1 MSKLLFLNN
10 SYNVLG
16 LTTDATERSIMRRAK
31 EIANLLK
38 INEHPEYSNDI
49 FFGKNIRTESS
60 VEHARRNLL
69 DDKKQLKEFY
79 FWFVLNDDDDKK
91 AIEQLHNENVTE
103 GISTLTKKYE
113 KRPNDYIALKN
124 LAIGESIAFAIKKQ
138 RYYLVKSSSHWAKLL
153 NSEIAWSH
161 FKKLLGLL
169 DNFNLDK
176 SAVDNFQNRMAAQC
190 LSDFYASMSKEM
202 NDPSVYATFSNKA
215 KTQNGQAIA
224 LMVEPILSEILDI
237 AEKLASEEY
246 YDDSIK
252 VELDDNYRH
261 HIKDSIGRIN
271 ALSAKL
277 ANFGDII
284 WNSSNTITI
293 RDRAALL
300 LQRASINIFNAIDI
314 IKNKNDYELS
324 MLLIETGEEICGST
338 TTKNRLSR
346 DIIETKYFHN
356 KAIVDYSV
364 SNLIKSKQFRRA
376 LDYIDDN
383 ISKLKKEDQLQLRKI
398 ADNIRQLVPPS
409 LTNPQPSQHSSVPV
423 RTYTQAEGSGNNFF
437 WIVVVIILTFLAYII
452 SASLSSDSNK
462 IDFSED
468 LKACTS
474 SGNAYSTA
482 CKKVETKYDMKCQ
495 YDDAQYPSRGIY
507 CEEND

>member
-16 LTTDATERSIMRRAK
+16 LTTDATERSIIRRAK
-31 EIANLLK
+31 EITNLLK
-38 INEHPEYSNDI
+38 INEHPEYPNDI

-69 DDKKQLKEFY
+69 DDKRQLKEFY
-79 FWFVLNDDDDKK
+79 FWFVLNDDDDEK
-91 AIEQLHNENVTE
+91 AIEQLHNSNIVE
-103 GISTLTKKYE
+103 GISTLTE
-113 KRPNDYIALKN
+113 KLNKHPNDYIALKN
-124 LAIGESIAFAIKKQ
+124 LAIGESIAFTVKKQ
-138 RYYLVKSSSHWAKLL
+138 QRYLTKSSEHWAKLL
-153 NSEIAWSH
+153 NSGIAWSH
-161 FKKLLGLL
+161 FKKLLDLL

-176 SAVDNFQNRMAAQC
+176 SAVDNFQNRIAAQC

-202 NDPSVYATFSNKA
+202 NDPSVYAAFSNKV

-224 LMVEPILSEILDI
+224 LIVEPILSEILDI

-246 YDDSIK
+246 YDGSIK

-261 HIKDSIGRIN
+261 HIKDSIDRIN
-271 ALSAKL
+271 ALSTKL
-277 ANFGDII
+277 ANFGDTI

-293 RDRAALL
+293 RDRVALL
-300 LQRASINIFNAIDI
+300 LRRASINIFNAIDI

-324 MLLIETGEEICGST
+324 ILLIETGEEICGST
-338 TTKNRLSR
+338 TTKNRLSN
-346 DIIETKYFHN
+346 DIIETKYLHN
-356 KAIVDYSV
+356 KVIVNYSV

-376 LDYIDDN
+376 LDYIDNN

-409 LTNPQPSQHSSVPV
+409 LTNPQPLQHSSVPV
-423 RTYTQAEGSGNNFF
+423 RTYTQTESSGNDFF
-437 WIVVVIILTFLAYII
+437 WIIVVFIILALI
-452 SASLSSDSNK
+452 SALLSSNSNK
-462 IDFSED
+462 DDFSKD

-474 SGNAYSTA
+474 SGNTYSTA

-495 YDDAQYPSRGIY
+495 YYSVQYPSRGIY